1 MNFQKYNQDV
11 DQNHYIIEIKN
22 NDCKSFFDSLCNWL
36 QNANAVVRHLL
47 FPPDNEIEVNSALN
61 VGHQEKEVT

>member
-1 MNFQKYNQDV
+1 MIA
-11 DQNHYIIEIKN
+11 NHFSIVYVTG
-22 NDCKSFFDSLCNWL
+22 C
-36 QNANAVVRHLL
+36 NAVVRHLL

>member
-1 MNFQKYNQDV
+1 M
-11 DQNHYIIEIKN
+11 KN